1 MPKLDHQATEL
12 VNAITQ
18 VINTEETKAKLAVF
32 NIIKTGHEN
41 ADSPYQ
47 ILTDILTWVGK

>member
-12 VNAITQ
+12 LNAISQ
-18 VINTEETKAKLAVF
+18 VIDNEETKAKLAVF
-32 NIIKTGHEN
+32 HIIKTGHEN

-47 ILTDILTWVGK
+47 ILQDILKWVSK